1 MGFEVVLFM
10 ALGLIAIACAIGMLV
25 SKNAVHSALFLIGNF
40 GAVAVLFLML
50 DAPFIS
56 MVQIAVY
63 TGAIMVLFLFVIM
76 LLGAER
82 TGDTDRQFRWLA
94 GAATTLAVS
103 FLIAF
108 GAPVLLAGLE
118 LPGSTGETPLVRVIH
133 AAQIGDPADED
144 VSGSVADITAQP
156 VTLTI
161 SGETLDDALVLGDLQ
176 FSDISDFIEL
186 EPGTY
191 TVSLATADG
200 TPITETDLTL
210 TPDDVFS
217 VIAYGQAD
225 VSDPQAEIGLPFGV
239 LALPQSRTPTDANQ
253 ARVQALNL
261 YQPET
266 LNLVDVGP
274 DRELDV
280 SDDGTI
286 TDVLHVEE
294 VPYATTTGAFNLRDG
309 AHQLA
314 FFPANP
320 AADSEPLQRLFDYSA
335 DDGVTQLIVLVPDYD
350 SPLAREV
357 YRPRVLDSTGER
369 LRLPTLE
376 AFGSPGDIGIDLFTT
391 YLLPVNLVGFLLLVA
406 LIGVIMLTRPT
417 GPDFSKRR
425 ATRNRRRKVSRPL
438 VSVIS
443 QQTGRDVVTDTPRLN
458 QPDTPPDTPDAPE
471 SSE

>member
-10 ALGLIAIACAIGMLV
+10 ALGLIAIACAIGMLI

-82 TGDTDRQFRWLA
+82 TSDTDRQFRWLA

-108 GAPVLLAGLE
+108 GAPVLLTGLE
-118 LPGSTGETPLVRVIH
+118 LPGMTGETPLVRVIH
-133 AAQIGDPADED
+133 AAQIGDPVDEPEPE
-144 VSGSVADITAQP
+144 SLPEIAAQP

-161 SGETLDDALVLGDLQ
+161 EGDTLDDALVLGDLQ
-176 FSDISDFIEL
+176 FSDISEFIEL

-191 TVSLATADG
+191 TFSLATADG
-200 TPITETDLTL
+200 TPVTETELEL
-210 TPDDVFS
+210 VPDDVVS

-225 VSDPQAEIGLPFGV
+225 VSAPQADFGLPFGV
-239 LALPQSRTPTDANQ
+239 LPLQQSRTPTDESQ
-253 ARVQALNL
+253 ARVLALNL
-261 YQPET
+261 YQPDA

-274 DRELDV
+274 DRRLSVTGE
-280 SDDGTI
+280 GAI
-286 TDVLHVEE
+286 TDALRVED
-294 VPYATTTGAFNLRDG
+294 VPYATQTDAFNLRDG
-309 AHQLA
+309 EHQLA
-314 FFPANP
+314 FFPPDPTAEIDP
-320 AADSEPLQRLFDYSA
+320 IQRLFDYVA
-335 DDGVTQLIVLVPDYD
+335 DDGVEQLILLVPDFE
-350 SPLAREV
+350 SPLFEGD
-357 YRPRVLDSTGER
+357 YRPRVLDSTGEM
-369 LRLPTLE
+369 LALPTLE

-443 QQTGRDVVTDTPRLN
+443 QQTGRDVVSDTPRLN
-458 QPDTPPDTPDAPE
+458 QPDTPDDGE
-471 SSE
+471 